1 MKRRLN
7 NHDYKGFY
15 WHARQ
20 NKMENLQSI
29 REVYCGHEGNGIV
42 SFEILPDIIPV
53 EQGDLIFIEDTLE
66 TSLSH
71 VFQVYPSF
79 TWEVKGYE
87 EKELEDLKTKGEKK
101 TQIHGGGMG
110 CAFIKTGVFNEIKY
124 PYYDWVNYAD
134 NNRGMLSEDL
144 FFCEKCKNAGIPIFT
159 DVRVGCGHVL
169 RRVQWP

>member
-87 EKELEDLKTKGEKK
+87 EKEPYMPITRILGVVWEKTVDKEK
-101 TQIHGGGMG
+101 I
-110 CAFIKTGVFNEIKY
+110 
-124 PYYDWVNYAD
+124 VNV
-134 NNRGMLSEDL
+134 RPFTPLS
-144 FFCEKCKNAGIPIFT
+144 
-159 DVRVGCGHVL
+159 
-169 RRVQWP
+169 